1 MCHIISVGVPLD
13 TVTYHR
19 VRFLFFSLKT
29 EKKKKTKTDSCL
41 FCSCFLHLFEMA
53 LKPIISATA
62 KSLPVAGAA
71 RDSNL
76 FNDLTSSLS
85 LSLCVFPIFL
95 FFLLFFLRNESPVIV
110 RECVPTLSVLTENP
124 PPVRPSAHPLS
135 VLLRTLVLSVPATHF
150 WKSVLSL
157 QSCANRIVES
167 SSGRRWKGRRRS
179 SRGVIDRS

>member
-85 LSLCVFPIFL
+85 LSLCLSYFSFLPSLLPAQRVSGNCARVRTYSFRLNRKSPPRPPI
-95 FFLLFFLRNESPVIV
+95 
-110 RECVPTLSVLTENP
+110 
-124 PPVRPSAHPLS
+124 RPSTLCSSTYSCLIRPRHTLLEERSLS
-135 VLLRTLVLSVPATHF
+135 AKL
-150 WKSVLSL
+150 
-157 QSCANRIVES
+157 C
-167 SSGRRWKGRRRS
+167 
-179 SRGVIDRS
+179 